1 VLYIDK
7 GIEQGEDQMSSSGR
21 VKRVR
26 PGDEIVAYCG
36 RCKQERT
43 HQVVALNS
51 QGQADR
57 VICRFCQ
64 SNHLYREI
72 KTGTKNTSTSKKYPT
87 IREPLIS
94 SRSAATPLRPYS
106 GKEVYAEGDVIQHP
120 KFGQGRVIEARDGKI
135 DVRFGAEVR
144 TLLHAG

>member
-1 VLYIDK
+1 
-7 GIEQGEDQMSSSGR
+7 MSSSGR

-51 QGQADR
+51 EGQADR

-64 SNHLYREI
+64 NNHLYREI
-72 KTGTKNTSTSKKYPT
+72 KTGTKSTSTSKKYPPT
-87 IREPLIS
+87 KEPIVS
-94 SRSAATPLRPYS
+94 SLSVATQLRQYS
-106 GKEVYAEGDVIQHP
+106 GKDVYAEGDVIQHP
-120 KFGQGRVIEARDGKI
+120 KFGQGRVIEVRGAKI
-135 DVRFGAEVR
+135 DVRFGSEIR
-144 TLLHAG
+144 TLLHAFN

>member
-1 VLYIDK
+1 
-7 GIEQGEDQMSSSGR
+7 MSSSGR
-21 VKRVR
+21 VKGVR
-26 PGDEIVAYCG
+26 PGDEIIAHCG

-51 QGQADR
+51 EGQAGR

-72 KTGTKNTSTSKKYPT
+72 KTGAQGVSNSKNHLATKESVG
-87 IREPLIS
+87 S
-94 SRSAATPLRPYS
+94 SRSGATLLRQYS
-106 GKEVYAEGDVIQHP
+106 ARDVYAEGDVIQHP
-120 KFGQGRVIEARDGKI
+120 KFGQGRVIEVRGGKI
-135 DVRFGAEVR
+135 DVKFGSDMR

>member
-1 VLYIDK
+1 
-7 GIEQGEDQMSSSGR
+7 MSASGR

-51 QGQADR
+51 VGQADR

-72 KTGTKNTSTSKKYPT
+72 KTGARGVPNSKKQLT
-87 IREPLIS
+87 TKETMIS
-94 SRSAATPLRPYS
+94 SRPEGTPLHQYS
-106 GKEVYAEGDVIQHP
+106 VKGVYAEGDVIQHP
-120 KFGQGRVIEARDGKI
+120 KFGQGRVIGARSGKI
-135 DVRFGAEVR
+135 DVRFGSEMR

>member
-1 VLYIDK
+1 
-7 GIEQGEDQMSSSGR
+7 MSSNNGR

-26 PGDEIVAYCG
+26 PGDEIIAYCG

-51 QGQADR
+51 EGQADR

-72 KTGTKNTSTSKKYPT
+72 KTGTNDTSASKKHPT
-87 IREPLIS
+87 IKKPLVS
-94 SRSAATPLRPYS
+94 SVSAATPLRQYS
-106 GKEVYAEGDVIQHP
+106 GKDVYAEGDVIQHP
-120 KFGQGRVIEARDGKI
+120 KFGQGRVIEARGGKI
-135 DVRFGAEVR
+135 DVRFGSEMR